1 MYQRYVSPKP
11 VTARL
16 GDTYLRYMS
25 PSLHGLVKRAWA
37 SSSIKCDAMRK
48 ALIAFVVLMLLSPT
62 AAPARVRPPVVVELF
77 TAQGCSSCLT
87 ANALVSE
94 LAERPDVLALT
105 FGVDY
110 WDYLGWPDTF
120 ARPEFTERQRAYARK
135 LALREVYTPQV
146 VVDGQAQ
153 ASGVRGDRVEAL
165 VTAASKAPTNP
176 PDMLFMGESRVAV
189 GSGPTP
195 RGGAEVWLI
204 RYDPR
209 EQEVTPKRGDNRG
222 QTLVQRNVVREI
234 VRLGGWRGKPTAYR
248 IPATEIEGLSTAI
261 LVQAAKGGR
270 IIAVLVR

>member
-1 MYQRYVSPKP
+1 
-11 VTARL
+11 
-16 GDTYLRYMS
+16 
-25 PSLHGLVKRAWA
+25 
-37 SSSIKCDAMRK
+37 MRK
-48 ALIAFVVLMLLSPT
+48 ALLAFVVLMLLSPT

-77 TAQGCSSCLT
+77 TAQGCSSCLK
-87 ANALVSE
+87 ANTLVSE

-110 WDYLGWPDTF
+110 WDYLGWPDTY

-165 VTAASKAPTNP
+165 VTAALRTPTNP
-176 PDMLFMGESRVAV
+176 PDMLFMGTRRVAV
-189 GSGPTP
+189 GSGPVP

-222 QTLVQRNVVREI
+222 QTLVQRNVVREV

-270 IIAVLVR
+270 IIAVLLR